1 MLRQAHVYNAV
12 LAKIALAA
20 VLVVGIVAIAW
31 CWTQPFGAC
40 AIGPVSDSV
49 KLGLTQSSETVKQ
62 LLTLSTALAALG
74 GAVVLGLKEG
84 PKLNLAGRVLILAS
98 TFCFV
103 FSAYFALL
111 WQSWLAEVYYLE
123 CPSVITQQV
132 MRFPFIAHTYFFIFG
147 LALIGLVVL
156 SAAFGK
162 SSRTSS
168 QTGSDDNEP
177 SR

>member
-1 MLRQAHVYNAV
+1 MLYSYPARLKPDEAGH
-12 LAKIALAA
+12 
-20 VLVVGIVAIAW
+20 LVVHFSDLPEAL
-31 CWTQPFGAC
+31 TDGANE
-40 AIGPVSDSV
+40 AEA
-49 KLGLTQSSETVKQ
+49 LSEAADC
-62 LLTLSTALAALG
+62 LSTALAALG

-123 CPSVITQQV
+123 CPSLVTQQV
-132 MRFPFIAHTYFFIFG
+132 MRFPFIAHTYFFVFG

-156 SAAFGK
+156 SATFGK

>member
-1 MLRQAHVYNAV
+1 VPRQAHFYHAV
-12 LAKIALAA
+12 LAKIALVT

-40 AIGPVSDSV
+40 AIGPVSDSI
-49 KLGLTQSSETVKQ
+49 KLGLTQSSETVQQ

-74 GAVVLGLKEG
+74 GAVSLGLKEG

-103 FSAYFALL
+103 LSAYFALM
-111 WQSWLAEVYYLE
+111 WQSWLAQVYYLE
-123 CPSVITQQV
+123 CPSLITQPV

-147 LALIGLVVL
+147 LALIGLIAM
-156 SAAFGK
+156 SATFGK
-162 SSRTSS
+162 SSRMPS
-168 QTGSDDNEP
+168 QTGSDDK
-177 SR
+177 